1 MPICAIGAAE
11 ERGRKWEAKISGEK
25 NGIGAEECE
34 AGKRRH
40 NVGRRRI
47 WPTPA
52 AAAAQPNGNEVNLK
66 RRRNRRKRK
75 EADKR
80 HEKSIGK
87 KRIRREYGQNCQI
100 ERGKGDKGKPFGEK
114 PQKQRVTP

>member
-1 MPICAIGAAE
+1 MAQQKEKNGGE
-11 ERGRKWEAKISGEK
+11 NGEAKISGEK
-25 NGIGAEECE
+25 NGAKIGAEECE

-47 WPTPA
+47 WP
-52 AAAAQPNGNEVNLK
+52 QNGNEVNLK
-66 RRRNRRKRK
+66 RRRDRRKRK

-87 KRIRREYGQNCQI
+87 KRIKGEYGQK
-100 ERGKGDKGKPFGEK
+100 RDKGNPLENASQTAG
-114 PQKQRVTP
+114 R